1 MPPASAKAL
10 GVVAGGGELPLAIAE
25 SARESGRE
33 VFVLALTGSAD
44 EWVSSYPHE
53 WASLGEAGK
62 VIKALRA
69 HDCSEVLLAGKLAR
83 PNFSSLKLDAKG
95 MLMAPRVI
103 AAARKGDD
111 ALLRAVVDLF
121 EREGFRV
128 VGTAEAAPG
137 LLAPQGQMG
146 RVAPSRE
153 SEEDIAAAFKIV
165 RAMGTLDIGQAAV
178 VCGGLALAVEAAEGT
193 DAMVARVAD
202 LPEHFHGTPA
212 KRRGVLAKA
221 PKPIQDRKTDLPV
234 IGVQTVR
241 NAAAVGLAGIAVE
254 AGGALI
260 LGKRAVIEEADRLG
274 LFLVGVAH
282 PSTGSG

>member
-1 MPPASAKAL
+1 MAPESARTL
-10 GVVAGGGELPLAIAE
+10 GIVAGGGELPLAIAE
-25 SARESGRE
+25 SARQSGRE
-33 VFVLALTGSAD
+33 VFVLALLGSAD

-53 WASLGEAGK
+53 WASLGEVGK

-69 HDCSEVLLAGKLAR
+69 HDCGEVLLAGKLPR

-95 MLMAPRVI
+95 MLAAPRVI

-121 EREGFRV
+121 EREGFHI

-137 LLAPQGQMG
+137 LLAPLGQMG
-146 RVAPSRE
+146 RIAPSEE
-153 SEEDIAAAFKIV
+153 SAEDIATAFKIV
-165 RAMGTLDIGQAAV
+165 RAMGALDIGQAAI

-193 DAMVARVAD
+193 DAMVARIAT
-202 LPEHFHGTPA
+202 LPEHFRGTPA

-254 AGGALI
+254 ADGALI

-274 LFLVGVAH
+274 LFLVGVA
-282 PSTGSG
+282 P